1 MRQGARRGRSRCNLR
16 GTRACI
22 PPRAGIPAWPS
33 RRGTGALR
41 PPRASGA
48 SPPPMAADARCQIAS
63 GSSGMKEA
71 HMAAGEY
78 PSHEAISSSENV
90 RGRPSHRLPRQH
102 RRGETPGR
110 TDAWNCGACHRSRK
124 IPCRHGPLAFDLPQ
138 KVDHLDGR
146 RGAVESFVARLG
158 ARHARLPAR
167 SCRWSRC
174 RT

>member
-1 MRQGARRGRSRCNLR
+1 MR

-48 SPPPMAADARCQIAS
+48 SPLRWRPMPNRFGQLGHEGGPHGGRGVSEPRGDLLIGERTRGGPAIGYQGSIGAAKRRAVQMHGIVERAIVVE
-63 GSSGMKEA
+63 KYR
-71 HMAAGEY
+71 AA
-78 PSHEAISSSENV
+78 
-90 RGRPSHRLPRQH
+90 
-102 RRGETPGR
+102 
-110 TDAWNCGACHRSRK
+110 
-124 IPCRHGPLAFDLPQ
+124 HGPLAFDLPQ

-158 ARHARLPAR
+158 ARTLDCLLDVLGCNDTEQYRNL
-167 SCRWSRC
+167 CLQ
-174 RT
+174 